1 MILEMYYFL
10 CNLTLKNEQR
20 DNVQFESCHTEFIFP
35 NKTLFSEKGT
45 LFEGRKKKIEI
56 KKGKNPEL
64 HPPTRTFNL
73 IKQPPQ
79 DCSTVAQVPQGQ
91 DSSS

>member
-1 MILEMYYFL
+1 MEMYYFL
-10 CNLTLKNEQR
+10 CNLTLKKEQR

-35 NKTLFSEKGT
+35 NETFFSEKGT
-45 LFEGRKKKIEI
+45 SFEGEKKEKRKK
-56 KKGKNPEL
+56 NSEL

-79 DCSTVAQVPQGQ
+79 DCSTIA
-91 DSSS
+91 